1 MSGVFGWIMNS
12 TSSGYAN
19 IICRN
24 AEIDALL
31 VSAGHDPASVNQ
43 VESPLVGASNWLNA
57 KVLVRPDSFLASIWS
72 AQAASGNDPID
83 PWELYLAEP
92 LGTSAASDVVA
103 PAAPA
108 FVPAPEIKIVRNV
121 GITLPAERE
130 GQSSEGVA
138 SESNTELP
146 PPNEGFGTFEIPTT
160 TDNRKAIE
168 LGPAQLPVTR
178 NIQAQANGLQHLP
191 SPGRSMVYKGLVITR
206 LIELRRPASA
216 LVEVND
222 SGRPRVNEPALF
234 VVEFVDARWMLQ
246 GIRSSAYMK
255 DAVQDGILSA
265 GKITDSLGQNY
276 SGGMARASFNMLA
289 DPPVAFES
297 HTVKTTVSYPPAM
310 LDFPGFANAASDT
323 DRAPSW
329 NHYMKNNRNARHW
342 TNTAGAPTHI
352 QQPYSRDEII
362 AHFAKQI
369 EAATGQYNLVIDL
382 DFYNR
387 QINGGEHEF
396 DDGDII
402 NLDFRGMTLGEAL
415 DAFAQRLGCVWLYD
429 RGAPSLLLSLA
440 RKSNTGKNDRVARN
454 SVPDLGEWLGNM
466 EAHRVAGYIN
476 TMTVDLPQTV
486 LLTHEAHYCSRFGP
500 ERSGDLGFD
509 WFGVFTSAATNVGHT
524 FAHLVDCRSHTTNDG
539 VLSTRFITGLSSD
552 ASALWHSSRSNSLHI
567 SVELR
572 DHIPAMV
579 GHNSPAGYMPV
590 WMPGTN
596 HYTQTG
602 GTFNFLPEWYFAAGG
617 RTKGIGNT
625 NLKLDTGVVPDAEVV
640 DYETPWNYSS
650 GLLRT
655 AYKSI
660 DATQITDT
668 PLETGDVF
676 NLTSAARFD
685 TSLKRRR
692 ELLELRMNELRFVA
706 DGEATFN
713 RMPLGIM
720 RGVYRQI
727 TPSVGLQYEC
737 VRFGAPDIENISYRI
752 WGDNTNP
759 ILYPA
764 GAKIQ
769 PMTAGAGS
777 AAVMRSGARHL
788 TVRRAHRGNVLRVF
802 MARIIAKQSIAA
814 VPENNPTDAEPFSI
828 TKYFFVEATPDAN
841 PFTMYWSSAD
851 ALGYKGMTSGV
862 AFNLYE
868 QWFNPVDDGSIRVP
882 PSSVGGTRFQQSF
895 GENEDQDILLP
906 KIPAVNIVP
915 VYEVANRLGFSSY
928 WIAVQPDLE
937 KRCAPNPPGGAEMPT
952 PPTWPYMGASGAA
965 TSTSGDLAD
974 IIENA

>member
-12 TSSGYAN
+12 TASGYAD

-57 KVLVRPDSFLASIWS
+57 KVLVRPDSSLASIWS

-83 PWELYLAEP
+83 PWELYLLEP
-92 LGTSAASDVVA
+92 LGTSAASNVVA

-130 GQSSEGVA
+130 GQPSEGVA

-146 PPNEGFGTFEIPTT
+146 PPNEGFGTFETPTT
-160 TDNRKAIE
+160 TDNRKATE

-222 SGRPRVNEPALF
+222 SGRPRANEPALF

-265 GKITDSLGQNY
+265 GKITDALGQNY

-289 DPPVAFES
+289 DPPVAFEA

-476 TMTVDLPQTV
+476 TMNVDLPQTV

-500 ERSGDLGFD
+500 ERSGELGFD
-509 WFGVFTSAATNVGHT
+509 WFGVFTSTATNVGHT

-579 GHNSPAGYMPV
+579 GHNSPAGYVPV

-617 RTKGIGNT
+617 KTKGIGNT

-676 NLTSAARFD
+676 DLTSTARFD

-706 DGEATFN
+706 DGDATFN

-720 RGVYRQI
+720 RTVYRQI

-882 PSSVGGTRFQQSF
+882 PTSVGGTRFQQSF